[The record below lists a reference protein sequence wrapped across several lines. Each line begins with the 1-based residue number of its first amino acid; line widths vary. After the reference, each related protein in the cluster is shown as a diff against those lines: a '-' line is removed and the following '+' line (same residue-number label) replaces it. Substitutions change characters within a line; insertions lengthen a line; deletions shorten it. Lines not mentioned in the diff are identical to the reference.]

1 MNGETWQRAKQ
12 MFLTA
17 CEMPPADRARFVD
30 AECAGDAELR
40 DEVNSLLDAMQEHD
54 DHARDLPGERPG
66 TVIGPYEL
74 VERIGEGG
82 FGTVWSANQS
92 QPIARQV
99 AIKLV
104 KPGMDTR
111 QVIARFEQ
119 ERQSLALMDHPHIAR
134 VYDAGA
140 TEHGRPYFV
149 MELVRGEPIL
159 AFCNRRRM
167 PLRDR
172 LALFRLI
179 AGAVQHAHQKGV
191 IHRDLKPSNVLV
203 TEVDGAPQPKV
214 IDFGI
219 AKAIAGTA
227 SRDATITVER
237 QMLGTPQYMSPEQ
250 AEGSSDIDT
259 RSDVYS
265 LGVLLYELLTGFP
278 PINLS
283 DRSGS
288 RAEIQR
294 AIVEGEL
301 PEPSRRLK
309 RETQQITRVAADRSI
324 EPASL
329 QRTVRGELDWIVMK
343 CLEKDRRRR
352 YQSAGAVAEDVRRYL
367 AGEVIDAAPPSQAY
381 RVSKF
386 VRRHRSTVTTLTL
399 LAVFAIAGTA
409 FYIRAINAERSKT
422 LAALDD
428 ANRQRACAQEQAEIA
443 EAVSQ
448 FQIDMLATADPDN
461 AIGNRVTVLQATQA
475 AVRELDAGKLAGKP
489 LVEAGIRFRIGDT
502 MRAIGE
508 YDAARSSFQRSA
520 ELFAA
525 TPPVDPLAIARCE
538 NAIGLVYKLEDN
550 FAEAERHYR
559 LALAKR
565 VAALGPTDQEVATSL
580 NNLASLLQDTDRAD
594 EAESVYQRA
603 LQIRRAG
610 TLPLATAE
618 TLNNLASLKY
628 QQGKLDEAAPMLK
641 EVLDLRRAALRP
653 EHPMIGQGLNNYAM
667 ALQAQGKL
675 VEAEAML
682 RESLAVRRA
691 GLPAGHP
698 DIAVSAYNLG
708 RVLIKLERLADA
720 EPLLIEALDIRR
732 AKFGPRSTP
741 STRVAASLA
750 DLYERTGRPDVAAS
764 TRAAAGLAPAS
775 KPTSTPAS

>member
-12 MFLTA
+12 IFLTA
-17 CEMPPADRARFVD
+17 CDMPQGDRARYVD
-30 AECAGDAELR
+30 AECADDAELR
-40 DEVNSLLDAMQEHD
+40 DEVTSLLAAMPEQD
-54 DHARDLPGERPG
+54 DVARDLPGERPG
-66 TVIGPYEL
+66 TMIGPYEL
-74 VERIGEGG
+74 VECIGEGG
-82 FGTVWSANQS
+82 FGTVWSAKQS

-119 ERQSLALMDHPHIAR
+119 ERQSLALMDHPNIAR
-134 VYDAGA
+134 VYDAGT
-140 TEHGRPYFV
+140 TEQGRPYFV

-172 LALFRLI
+172 LALFGLI

-219 AKAIAGTA
+219 AKAIAGVA
-227 SRDATITVER
+227 PRDATITAER

-278 PINLS
+278 PIDLS
-283 DRSGS
+283 ERSGS
-288 RAEIQR
+288 RAEMQR
-294 AIVEGEL
+294 AIIEGEL
-301 PEPSRRLK
+301 PEPSTRLK

-367 AGEVIDAAPPSQAY
+367 AGEAIDAAPPSRAY

-386 VRRHRSTVTTLTL
+386 VRRHRSTVTTLAL
-399 LAVFAIAGTA
+399 LGAFAIAGTA

-422 LAALDD
+422 LAALDE
-428 ANRQRACAQEQAEIA
+428 ANRQRARAQEQAEIA

-475 AVRELDAGKLAGKP
+475 AVRELDAGKLSGKP
-489 LVEAGIRFRIGDT
+489 LVEAGIRFRIGET
-502 MRAIGE
+502 MRSIGE
-508 YDAARSSFQRSA
+508 YDAARKSFTRAA

-525 TPPVDPLAIARCE
+525 TSPADSLAIARCE
-538 NAIGLVYKLEDN
+538 NAIGLAYKLEDN
-550 FAEAERHYR
+550 YAEAERYYR
-559 LALAKR
+559 LALDKR
-565 VAALGPTDQEVATSL
+565 SAALGPNDLDLSTSL
-580 NNLASLLQDTDRAD
+580 NNLASVLQDMDRLD
-594 EAESVYQRA
+594 EAEPLYQRA
-603 LQIRRAG
+603 IQIRRANNAA
-610 TLPLATAE
+610 LPTAE
-618 TLNNLASLKY
+618 TLNNLATLKY
-628 QQGKLDEAAPMLK
+628 HQKKLDEAAPMLK
-641 EVLDLRRAALRP
+641 EVLDLRRSSLRP
-653 EHPMIGQGLNNYAM
+653 EHPMVGQSLNNYAM

-675 VEAEAML
+675 VEAEAMM
-682 RESLAVRRA
+682 RESLVVRRA

-708 RVLIKLERLADA
+708 RILIKLDRFADA
-720 EPLLIEALDIRR
+720 EPLLVEALDIRR
-732 AKFGPRSTP
+732 QKLGLKANQTTK
-741 STRVAASLA
+741 VAASLA
-750 DLYERTGRPDVAAS
+750 DLYDRTGRPELAQS
-764 TRAAAGLAPAS
+764 LRESAGLEPSS
-775 KPTSTPAS
+775 KPES